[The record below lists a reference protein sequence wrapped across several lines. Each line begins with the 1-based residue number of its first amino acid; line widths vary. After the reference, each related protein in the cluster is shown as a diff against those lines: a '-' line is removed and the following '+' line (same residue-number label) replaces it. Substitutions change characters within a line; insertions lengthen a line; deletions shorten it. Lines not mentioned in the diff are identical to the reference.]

1 MGKYPDNILEQIRP
15 LRAEIDLD
23 AFAFTMQSIKK
34 RAGEDRHVYAVVKAN
49 AYGHGVLP
57 IIPTLLENGADGL
70 CVALFHEAF
79 EIRDAGFNDV
89 PILILGYS
97 EPILAEAIVKYDLDQ
112 TVYTYEL
119 AQALS
124 EAAVKQ
130 GKTAHVHIKADTG
143 MGRIGFLP
151 TEESLDTIE
160 KIFQLPN
167 LEFTGLFTHFAK
179 ADYADKSYTQLQW
192 QRYNFFL
199 EGLKKRGLEPKIRHT
214 GNSAVIVDHPEY
226 FMDMVRPGIILY
238 GVYPSDETQNT
249 NMEVRPALSLKCRIS
264 NVKHEKAG
272 ERISYGGTFETQGTD
287 SIIATLPL
295 GYADGFHRLLSNQ
308 AEVLVH
314 GKRARIA
321 GRVCMD
327 QCMIDVTDIPDVKI
341 GDEVV
346 IIGTQGDETISI
358 EEVCNR
364 VPTIPHEIFC
374 DINRRVPRVYFKN
387 GEIVDVLQY
396 LPSHVPL
403 LSE

>member
-1 MGKYPDNILEQIRP
+1 MGKYPDNILDTIRP
-15 LRAEIDLD
+15 FRAEIDLD
-23 AFAFTMQSIKK
+23 AIAFTMQSIKK
-34 RAGEDRHVYAVVKAN
+34 RAGADRHVYAVVKAN

-70 CVALFHEAF
+70 CVAIFHEAL
-79 EIRDAGFNDV
+79 EIRNAGFTDV
-89 PILILGYS
+89 PILILGYT
-97 EPILAEAIVKYDLDQ
+97 EPALAADIVKYDIDQ
-112 TVYTYEL
+112 TVFTYEF

-124 EAAVKQ
+124 AEAVKQ

-179 ADYADKSYTQLQW
+179 ADYADKTYTKLQW
-192 QRYNFFL
+192 ERYNFFL
-199 EGLKKRGLEPKIRHT
+199 DGLKKRGLEPKIRHC
-214 GNSAVIVDHPEY
+214 GNSAVIVDHPEF

-238 GVYPSDETQNT
+238 GVYPSDETQND
-249 NMEVRPALSLKCRIS
+249 NMEVRPALSLKCRIA

-272 ERISYGGTFETQGTD
+272 ERISYGGTFETEGDDTV
-287 SIIATLPL
+287 IATLPL
-295 GYADGFHRLLSNQ
+295 GYADGFHRVLSNK

-327 QCMIDVTDIPDVKI
+327 QCMIDVTHIPDVKI

-346 IIGTQGDETISI
+346 IIGAQGDDCITI
-358 EEVCNR
+358 EELCSH
-364 VPTIPHEIFC
+364 VPTIPHELFC
-374 DINRRVPRVYFKN
+374 DINRRVPRVYYKD
-387 GEIVDVLQY
+387 GEIVNIVQY
-396 LPSHVPL
+396 LL
-403 LSE
+403 GD